1 MEDLKD
7 LLTLA
12 FRKNAS
18 DIHIT
23 VGSVPIFRI
32 DGRLI
37 PHKGDVLSP
46 TDTKRLARSIVTDE
60 MWDKFIREKELDL
73 SHGIEGVSRFRVN
86 MFYQRNNISIAFRVI
101 PTAIP
106 KIDDLQLPNV
116 LKEIATKPH
125 GLVLVTGP
133 TGSGKSTTLASMIDY
148 MNEHL
153 NKHIITLEDPIEY
166 LHKHKQSII
175 DQREVGFDTMSFQNG
190 LRACLRQD
198 PDVIL
203 VGEMRD
209 LETIQTAI
217 TAAETGHLVLGTLH
231 TQSASSTMDRIIDVF
246 PSHQKDQIRILLANV
261 LEAIIS
267 QRLFPKAQE
276 SGRIAATEILINS
289 PAVKNLI
296 RNEKMHQ
303 IPNTMQTSKDL
314 GMHTM
319 EMDITR
325 KVRDGLISQ
334 RDADPYIS

>member
-12 FRKNAS
+12 IRKNAS

-23 VGSVPIFRI
+23 VDSVPIFRI

-86 MFYQRNNISIAFRVI
+86 IFYQRNNISIAFRVI

-166 LHKHKQSII
+166 LHKNKQSII
-175 DQREVGFDTMSFQNG
+175 DQREVGFDTLSFQNG

-267 QRLFPKAQE
+267 QRLFPKARE

-319 EMDITR
+319 EMDIIS